1 MLRDVEGLSGDEVCD
16 VLDVSRAISGSC
28 CIVAATRLRE
38 ILETEMDEGLTNAV
52 IATKDIVCQQA
63 VELVTDYLEG
73 ALSRRDRRR
82 FEAHLRACPNC
93 TAYLEQIRM
102 TIELTGAIEPD
113 DLTPEAKAD
122 LTELYRRWRSE

>member
-1 MLRDVEGLSGDEVCD
+1 MLF
-16 VLDVSRAISGSC
+16 
-28 CIVAATRLRE
+28 LRR
-38 ILETEMDEGLTNAV
+38 
-52 IATKDIVCQQA
+52 KDLVCQQA

-102 TIELTGAIEPD
+102 TIRLTGAIEPD
-113 DLTPEAKAD
+113 GHASIGPP
-122 LTELYRRWRSE
+122 

>member
-1 MLRDVEGLSGDEVCD
+1 MLS
-16 VLDVSRAISGSC
+16 
-28 CIVAATRLRE
+28 LRRR
-38 ILETEMDEGLTNAV
+38 
-52 IATKDIVCQQA
+52 DIVCQQA

-93 TAYLEQIRM
+93 TAYLEQIKM
-102 TIELTGAIEPD
+102 TIELIGKVEPD
-113 DLTPEAKAD
+113 DLSPEARAD